1 VKEGREEEQ
10 REEQGAEE
18 ETGCNRTCR
27 QESGGAFTIRS
38 RVFSGATLRS
48 FASQDLPS
56 PPSPSLPRPL
66 RRGPRGGNGKNS
78 CAPCR
83 LASAAHGRGEKEGS
97 ETHQWQ
103 PWRVDEVK
111 GLSLKGL
118 SLASHLFP
126 RCSW

>member
-56 PPSPSLPRPL
+56 PPSPSRDP
-66 RRGPRGGNGKNS
+66 
-78 CAPCR
+78 A
-83 LASAAHGRGEKEGS
+83 LAGDAFLHFVTCVYCVGRDC
-97 ETHQWQ
+97 
-103 PWRVDEVK
+103 V
-111 GLSLKGL
+111 GLE
-118 SLASHLFP
+118 
-126 RCSW
+126 

>member
-1 VKEGREEEQ
+1 MKEGREEEQ

-66 RRGPRGGNGKNS
+66 HTPLHTPLHPVLVRRNPRSVLRQPDQTRPPLSRARIQALAQDMHCGGFCG
-78 CAPCR
+78 
-83 LASAAHGRGEKEGS
+83 
-97 ETHQWQ
+97 
-103 PWRVDEVK
+103 
-111 GLSLKGL
+111 
-118 SLASHLFP
+118 
-126 RCSW
+126 